1 MDLVRIW
8 ARSEANRG
16 PSVLQAGAAAG
27 RGYHR
32 PVTRRDQPLLRSAAD
47 LSVVH
52 VVVPVRG
59 IESGKSRLG
68 QALDAEEREVLVLG
82 LLGRTLEVLTAWPP
96 AQRIHLVTGD
106 AVTGALA
113 RRTQPALSLVR
124 EPRQGG
130 LNAALGAARD
140 AAEEAGATCV
150 LMLPADLPLLEVAAL
165 DRLLDG
171 ADAALAAGS
180 GRPLV
185 VVAPADARGGTNA
198 LLVSPPTLIE
208 PSFGEASLE
217 AHLRAAARA
226 DATVQLV
233 IDPQLGFDLDTP
245 DDLER
250 LDTELVLELERRG
263 QEMLALDSP
272 AAAAASPTAR

>member
-1 MDLVRIW
+1 M
-8 ARSEANRG
+8 
-16 PSVLQAGAAAG
+16 AGG

-32 PVTRRDQPLLRSAAD
+32 PVTQRDEESPRATAD
-47 LSVVH
+47 LSAVH
-52 VVVPVRG
+52 VVVPLRG

-68 QALDAEEREVLVLG
+68 QALAAEEREVLVLG
-82 LLGRTLEVLTAWPP
+82 LLGRTLDVLAAWPH
-96 AQRIHLVTGD
+96 AQRIYLVTGD
-106 AVTGALA
+106 AMTGELA
-113 RRTQPALSLVR
+113 RRARPEVTLVR
-124 EPRQGG
+124 EPREGG
-130 LNAALGAARD
+130 LNAALRAARD
-140 AAEEAGATCV
+140 AAVEAGATCV
-150 LMLPADLPLLEVAAL
+150 LMLPSDLPLLEVAAL

-171 ADAALAAGS
+171 ADAALAAGN
-180 GRPLV
+180 GRPLM

-198 LLVSPPTLIE
+198 LLVSPPTLVE

-217 AHLRAAARA
+217 AHLRAAARV

-263 QEMLALDSP
+263 QELLALQV
-272 AAAAASPTAR
+272 ASH

>member
-1 MDLVRIW
+1 VTQRDESRP
-8 ARSEANRG
+8 R
-16 PSVLQAGAAAG
+16 AAG
-27 RGYHR
+27 
-32 PVTRRDQPLLRSAAD
+32 D
-47 LSVVH
+47 LSAFH
-52 VVVPVRG
+52 VVVPLRG

-82 LLGRTLEVLTAWPP
+82 LLDRTLDVLAAWPA
-96 AQRIHLVTGD
+96 AQRVYLVTGD
-106 AVTGALA
+106 AVTGELA
-113 RRTQPALSLVR
+113 GRSRPALTLVK
-124 EPRQGG
+124 EPREGG
-130 LNAALGAARD
+130 LNAALRAARD
-140 AAEEAGATCV
+140 AAVAAGATCV
-150 LMLPADLPLLEVAAL
+150 LMLPVDLPLLEVAAL
-165 DRLLDG
+165 DQLLDG

-233 IDPQLGFDLDTP
+233 IDARLGFDLDTP

-263 QEMLALDSP
+263 QEMFAATAPTATAP
-272 AAAAASPTAR
+272 AAR

>member
-1 MDLVRIW
+1 MTQLNDTLPR
-8 ARSEANRG
+8 
-16 PSVLQAGAAAG
+16 AG
-27 RGYHR
+27 
-32 PVTRRDQPLLRSAAD
+32 AD
-47 LSVVH
+47 LSTVH
-52 VVVPVRG
+52 VVVPLRG

-82 LLGRTLEVLTAWPP
+82 LLGRTLDVLAAWSP

-106 AVTGALA
+106 PVTGELA
-113 RRTQPALSLVR
+113 RRARPAVTLVK

-130 LNAALGAARD
+130 LNAALRAARD
-140 AAEEAGATCV
+140 AAVEAGATCV

-165 DRLLDG
+165 HRLLDG
-171 ADAALAAGS
+171 ADAALAAGN

-263 QEMLALDSP
+263 QELLGLSSP
-272 AAAAASPTAR
+272 AAAAASPAAH

>member
-1 MDLVRIW
+1 VTQRDK
-8 ARSEANRG
+8 
-16 PSVLQAGAAAG
+16 AG
-27 RGYHR
+27 RG
-32 PVTRRDQPLLRSAAD
+32 TAD
-47 LSVVH
+47 LSAVH
-52 VVVPVRG
+52 VVVPLRG
-59 IESGKSRLG
+59 IETGKSRLG

-82 LLGRTLEVLTAWPP
+82 LLSRTLDVLSEWPA
-96 AQRIHLVTGD
+96 AQRIYLVTGD
-106 AVTGALA
+106 HATAELA
-113 RRTQPALSLVR
+113 RRARPALTLVR
-124 EPRQGG
+124 EPRDGG
-130 LNAALGAARD
+130 LNAALRAARD
-140 AAEEAGATCV
+140 AAVAAGATSV

-185 VVAPADARGGTNA
+185 VAAPADARGGTNA

-233 IDPQLGFDLDTP
+233 IDPALGFDLDTP

-263 QEMLALDSP
+263 QELLGLDSP
-272 AAAAASPTAR
+272 AAAAASPAAR